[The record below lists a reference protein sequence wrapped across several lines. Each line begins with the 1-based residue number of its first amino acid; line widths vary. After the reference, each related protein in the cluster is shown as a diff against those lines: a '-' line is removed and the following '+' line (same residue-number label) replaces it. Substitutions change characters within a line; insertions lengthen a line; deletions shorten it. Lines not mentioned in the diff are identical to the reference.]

1 MPNKRKSNADERS
14 QLWVSIPA
22 GERLLIKA
30 LATERQQNTTQMIV
44 ELALEGAKK
53 FVATRSPED
62 MDNWLKL
69 IAKIEK
75 DRSYEKKKWK
85 HVKHDDETRAYFRE
99 MRRKY
104 YYRDKLKAIEDELK
118 DYVEAMDES

>member
-1 MPNKRKSNADERS
+1 MPNKRKTNADERS
-14 QLWVSIPA
+14 QLWITIPA

-30 LATERQQNTTQMIV
+30 LATERKQNTTQMIV

-53 FVATRSPED
+53 FVATRSPDD

-69 IAKIEK
+69 IEKIEK
-75 DRSYEKKKWK
+75 DRSYEKKKGK
-85 HVKHDDETRAYFRE
+85 HYKQGDDTREYFRDKHRE
-99 MRRKY
+99 Y

-118 DYVEAMDES
+118 DYVEAME